1 MVDAI
6 KLFLNY
12 LVSLILVVIT
22 GLVISGV
29 LLVISLGVFWVMV
42 KISFLLGAFLIVVVG
57 ALVLTASELLRESNR
72 RDVRGEK

>member
-72 RDVRGEK
+72 RDVRGGK